1 MIDIRREIAP
11 LTNALESHP
20 VYSSVTDQNSLRVF
34 MENHVYSVWDFM
46 SLVKFLQNEFAPSTF
61 PWTPP
66 KNMNLV
72 RFLNEIVLG
81 EESDSDNDGGH
92 TSHFELYCMAM
103 KEIKADSRPVKSF
116 IETVQKHDLKTAFQS
131 NEIPHSAKEFMAQTF
146 SFIAS
151 GKPHV
156 VASAFAFGRE
166 TVIPMMF
173 QELINEMNISKEEAP
188 TFHYYLERH
197 IELDEDEHG
206 PMALEMVSML
216 AENDHEKWKEIEEIS
231 IEALEKRILLWDA
244 INEQIENKTWTDL
257 RSSEQE
263 TYSHDYKNLNPDFKF

>member
-1 MIDIRREIAP
+1 MIDIRREIVP
-11 LTNALESHP
+11 LTTTLESHP
-20 VYSSVTDQNSLRVF
+20 VYSSVTDQKSLKVF

-81 EESDSDNDGGH
+81 EESDSDNDGSH

-173 QELINEMNISKEEAP
+173 QELINKMNISKEEAP

-197 IELDEDEHG
+197 IELDGDEHG
-206 PMALEMVSML
+206 PLALEIIASL
-216 AENDHEKWKEIEEIS
+216 CGDNPTYWN
-231 IEALEKRILLWDA
+231 EALHAAQDA
-244 INEQIENKTWTDL
+244 IKARLSFWDQVELSIKHNTLSIQQSL
-257 RSSEQE
+257 
-263 TYSHDYKNLNPDFKF
+263 